1 MRRKDYQDF
10 YSHKDKDGKWV
21 KGRGVRIFNNNGQP
35 ITRSTSKV
43 NKSKKQ
49 RRREKAALEEAR
61 DAIVDKAMNE
71 PKMIECGVDE
81 IE

>member
-1 MRRKDYQDF
+1 
-10 YSHKDKDGKWV
+10 
-21 KGRGVRIFNNNGQP
+21 
-35 ITRSTSKV
+35 V

>member
-10 YSHKDKDGKWV
+10 YSHKDKDGVYV
-21 KGRGVRIFNNNGQP
+21 KGIGYRIFNNNGQP
-35 ITRSTSKV
+35 TPRSTPKV

-49 RRREKAALEEAR
+49 RRREKAALEVAR
-61 DAIVDKAMNE
+61 DEIVDKAMNE
-71 PKMIECGVDE
+71 PKMIECRVDE